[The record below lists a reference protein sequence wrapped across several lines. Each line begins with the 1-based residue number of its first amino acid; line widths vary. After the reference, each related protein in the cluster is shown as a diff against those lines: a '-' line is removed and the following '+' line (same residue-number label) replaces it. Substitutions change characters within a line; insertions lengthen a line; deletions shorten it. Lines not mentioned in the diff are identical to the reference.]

1 MYGMKR
7 KGDTMKPI
15 WQMFSG
21 VILLT
26 LLAGCAAFQ
35 PTDPYAAGAGAGIT
49 TRLPSVSA
57 DAQPAQAEASE
68 PLSGPIDLSEAIAIA
83 LKRNPD
89 IGASGYDI
97 AAAQARKDQARS
109 AMLPDISAIG
119 GYNRFLDDQRLIPAR
134 YNGEPG
140 AYSTSIFAGDIV
152 LRMPLYTGGRRINE
166 IRAATLLEEASR
178 HRLGRNREE
187 IVFNVSSVFYAIL
200 AQQKVIDSLLFAEK
214 ALSSHLKRIN
224 DLIAAQK
231 AAKVD
236 RLRTEVRLADVRQK
250 IVREKNT
257 LAVQKQLLVNF
268 MGVGQTHQ
276 DIELQGAL
284 DADAAPTLTLED
296 SISAAYQKRP
306 DYLAVRKELEA
317 QGRRVDVARGE
328 HLPTVSLFGTYGGRW
343 AVNPS
348 DQPGGPDAPSA
359 SSTEDVGSIGIG
371 LEIPI
376 FEGGRIQAR
385 VAEERAKLAAAQ
397 ERMRKL
403 ELQIRL
409 EVESALLNFASA
421 GERVR
426 TLRKSVEQADESL
439 RIERQ
444 KYEVGKGAIVD
455 VLDAQS
461 ALLESETN
469 YYGALADVLTA
480 RAQIDLATGEEKP

>member
-1 MYGMKR
+1 MKR
-7 KGDTMKPI
+7 KGNIMKPI

-21 VILLT
+21 LIVLT
-26 LLAGCAAFQ
+26 SLAGCASFR
-35 PTDPYAAGAGAGIT
+35 PTDPYAGSGTGVFT
-49 TRLPSVSA
+49 QFHTGSA
-57 DAQPAQAEASE
+57 DAQEAQAEVKE
-68 PLSGPIDLSEAIAIA
+68 PLSGPVDLSEAVAIA
-83 LKRNPD
+83 LKNNPD

-97 AAAQARKDQARS
+97 AAAQARKDQARA
-109 AMLPDISAIG
+109 AMLPDVSAIG

-178 HRLGRNREE
+178 HRLGRSREE

-214 ALSSHLKRIN
+214 TLNSHLKRVN

-268 MGVGQTHQ
+268 MGIGQTHGEPELQ
-276 DIELQGAL
+276 GSLDTDIEL
-284 DADAAPTLTLED
+284 TLSMED
-296 SISAAYQKRP
+296 GLSSAYQKRP

-317 QGRRVDVARGE
+317 QARRVDVARGE

-343 AVNPS
+343 AVNPA
-348 DQPGGPDAPSA
+348 DQPGGAVAPSA

-409 EVESALLNFASA
+409 EVESAVLNFTSA

-426 TLRKSVEQADESL
+426 TLRKSVEQAEESL

-461 ALLESETN
+461 ALLDSETN
-469 YYGALADVLTA
+469 YYGALADVQVA
-480 RAQIDLATGEEKP
+480 RAQIDLAIGEEKP